1 MGKLLGFNTTGA
13 DERLAWRIIDV
24 DNANAFV
31 AGTQG
36 FFVAN
41 GTTGGCPVS
50 DAVNAAIGNHTYRL
64 QATIQGANQTSNGFD
79 ILQTNTVDT
88 QPLSSYLSLVVG

>member
-1 MGKLLGFNTTGA
+1 M
-13 DERLAWRIIDV
+13 

-31 AGTQG
+31 TGTQG
-36 FFVAN
+36 FFVAS

-50 DAVNAAIGNHTYRL
+50 DMVNATTGNHTYRL
-64 QATIQGANQTSNGFD
+64 QATIQGANSTSNGFD

-88 QPLSSYLSLVVG
+88 QPLLSYLSLVVG